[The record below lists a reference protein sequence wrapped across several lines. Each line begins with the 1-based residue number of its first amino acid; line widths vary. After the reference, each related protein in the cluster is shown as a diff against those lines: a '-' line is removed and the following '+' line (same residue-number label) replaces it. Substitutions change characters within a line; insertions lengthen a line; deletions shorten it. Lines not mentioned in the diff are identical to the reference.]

1 MPARNQRK
9 IQPNILIYLNMIMFF
24 FLIQIWHIGRDHI
37 CYLGSRVSHIFHTVT
52 GYLNKTWT
60 SINIQQI
67 WTGSSHGFFCHM
79 YLAHQRRSYGRQTPL
94 FACISCIL
102 CGLNWFS
109 FRTEKKLKEAKLM
122 KKCHKYIFSSS
133 KRNCIFYQMTTSVM
147 FLSLALSYMLSLSH
161 YSLVL
166 ALSLFVSHSLAFSV
180 TR

>member
-60 SINIQQI
+60 SVNIQQI

-109 FRTEKKLKEAKLM
+109 FRTEKRSWKKPNWWRNATNIFFLLQKETVCSIRWQPL
-122 KKCHKYIFSSS
+122 
-133 KRNCIFYQMTTSVM
+133 
-147 FLSLALSYMLSLSH
+147 
-161 YSLVL
+161 
-166 ALSLFVSHSLAFSV
+166 
-180 TR
+180 